1 MESAPD
7 THILSASRF
16 MIYFCSLVIRNEVK
30 NPVILF
36 SIRSLCQTFEEWV
49 PNLHKAL
56 KSCHELKAS
65 INGSDTA
72 IALTTFLDASA
83 FDDISYLTQMCF
95 DCGVYGREGLDALDD
110 AQNQTETA
118 NVVDQDK
125 EQNINDGDS
134 KDSNLG
140 ELTSIGSQAIL
151 QTETGAFAPAVSLE
165 STEGVAGSS
174 QVDFFLVNTNALAI
188 DSDLSAS
195 CLTRKEIEEGKTNE
209 VSSDEG
215 SQERTPTVTVTDVSV
230 DITEPMKDLLS
241 EVNATTQNS
250 IDNISFPEEISE
262 DNLLAQET
270 TSSLKSAQSSD
281 RICSQCENNTA
292 FCKSNSSMELGNNGE
307 SCTRQTNDMIRSRF
321 LSYYFFLLDVKR
333 LRRTLLMSK
342 GERQKTWNT
351 LIHCLSSKECF
362 QISYFQ
368 FAKRCKY
375 S

>member
-1 MESAPD
+1 M
-7 THILSASRF
+7 
-16 MIYFCSLVIRNEVK
+16 K

-95 DCGVYGREGLDALDD
+95 DCGVYGLEGLDALDD
-110 AQNQTETA
+110 AHNQTKTA
-118 NVVDQDK
+118 NVLGQDK
-125 EQNINDGDS
+125 EENINDGDS

-140 ELTSIGSQAIL
+140 ELTSSGSQAIL
-151 QTETGAFAPAVSLE
+151 QPETDVCAPTVSHG

-174 QVDFFLVNTNALAI
+174 QVDFSLANTNAFAI
-188 DSDLSAS
+188 DNDSSAS
-195 CLTRKEIEEGKTNE
+195 CLTKKEIEEGKPNE
-209 VSSDEG
+209 VASDEG
-215 SQERTPTVTVTDVSV
+215 SEERIPPITVTDIGV
-230 DITEPMKDLLS
+230 DRTEPKKVS
-241 EVNATTQNS
+241 PREVNVTTQNS
-250 IDNISFPEEISE
+250 VDNISFPEEISE
-262 DNLLAQET
+262 DTLLAQET

-281 RICSQCENNTA
+281 RVCSQCENNTA
-292 FCKSNSSMELGNNGE
+292 FCKSDSSMELKDNGE
-307 SCTRQTNDMIRSRF
+307 SCIQQTNDTIRSRF

-342 GERQKTWNT
+342 GERRKTWST
-351 LIHCLSSKECF
+351 FIHCLSSKECF
-362 QISYFQ
+362 HISYFQ